1 MKEFIER
8 LTVKNYGC
16 VKDVSVELTPLHA
29 FIGPNDSGKSTLLRA
44 MRTLVQLAGDTFTQ
58 NNRYVWSPFDPG
70 LYPLKENLALEL
82 VWGDLVY
89 GTTTSRTDEWWHL
102 GDMVRSS
109 AWTEKRGRAR
119 QYKYDRQVGFE
130 NPPIAD
136 ALEAKLLRDYFA
148 HGARLLRLDPDALR
162 MPSQLISSR
171 EKARLQDERGLGL
184 PAIYDVIV
192 NQNVEAF
199 LSIKKRI
206 RELFPSVQSIGLDNV
221 SESTKAIQIQL
232 LSGEWVPAQFMSEG
246 LLYYLAFAA
255 IPYLDP
261 AAVILVEEP
270 ENGLHPARIA
280 EVMRIL
286 REVSKTTQVLL
297 ATHSPLVINE
307 MKPEEVSIVTRP
319 PEKGT
324 QVTRI
329 DKTPDFEDRAKV
341 YALGELWLSYADGE
355 YESPLLDGGPR
366 P

>member
-1 MKEFIER
+1 MSDFIER

-44 MRTLVQLAGDTFTQ
+44 VRTLVQLAGDTFQ
-58 NNRYVWSPFDPG
+58 GPLENLQPFDPG
-70 LYPLKENLALEL
+70 FSRLSDSILGLNWRDVSYLVEVVQGAQFAEQINISGKQATQLRRNWYPNTLPN
-82 VWGDLVY
+82 G
-89 GTTTSRTDEWWHL
+89 S
-102 GDMVRSS
+102 
-109 AWTEKRGRAR
+109 
-119 QYKYDRQVGFE
+119 
-130 NPPIAD
+130 
-136 ALEAKLLRDYFA
+136 LRNVSQRDSERFFR
-148 HGARLLRLDPDALR
+148 GARLLRLDADALR
-162 MPSQLISSR
+162 KPSRLIP
-171 EKARLQDERGLGL
+171 KGQKTLMQDERGFGL

-192 NQNVEAF
+192 NQNVEGF
-199 LSIKKRI
+199 LAIKKRM
-206 RELFPSVQSIGLDNV
+206 RELFPSIQSIGLDNI

-232 LSGEWVPAQFMSEG
+232 LSGEWIPAQFMSEG

-280 EVMRIL
+280 EVMRVL

-329 DKTPDFEDRAKV
+329 DKTPGFEDRAKV

-355 YESPLLDGGPR
+355 YEKPLLEGGPR

>member
-1 MKEFIER
+1 MSDFIER

-44 MRTLVQLAGDTFTQ
+44 MRTLVQLAGDTFLGDFEAPE
-58 NNRYVWSPFDPG
+58 PFDPG
-70 LYPLKENLALEL
+70 LS
-82 VWGDLVY
+82 W
-89 GTTTSRTDEWWHL
+89 
-102 GDMVRSS
+102 
-109 AWTEKRGRAR
+109 
-119 QYKYDRQVGFE
+119 
-130 NPPIAD
+130 NPPLNSVLEFVQHGDEYSIASIGRQIQEQIKSNEAVYKIGARAWRRGQ
-136 ALEAKLLRDYFA
+136 ALEAQGGFRQSNPAWATRLAR
-148 HGARLLRLDPDALR
+148 GARLLRLDPDALR
-162 MPSQLISSR
+162 KPSQLIP
-171 EKARLQDERGLGL
+171 KGQKVQLQDERGFGL

-192 NQNVEAF
+192 NQNVEGF
-199 LSIKKRI
+199 LAIKKNMRG
-206 RELFPSVQSIGLDNV
+206 LFPSIQSVGLDNI

-280 EVMRIL
+280 EVMRVL
-286 REVSKTTQVLL
+286 RDVSKTTQVLL

-307 MKPEEVSIVTRP
+307 MKPEEVSVVTRP

-329 DKTPDFEDRAKV
+329 DKTPDFEDRAKM
-341 YALGELWLSYADGE
+341 YALGELWISYADGNQE
-355 YESPLLDGGPR
+355 APLLEGHEP
-366 P
+366 